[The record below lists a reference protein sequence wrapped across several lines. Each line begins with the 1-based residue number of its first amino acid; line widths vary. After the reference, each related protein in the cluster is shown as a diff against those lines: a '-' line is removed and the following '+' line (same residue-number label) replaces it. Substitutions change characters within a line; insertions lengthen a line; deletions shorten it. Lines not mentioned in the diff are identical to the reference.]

1 MNIFFLDQDIKHCA
15 QYHCDQHVIKM
26 ILESTQI
33 LSTVL
38 HLNGINGPYKPSHQ
52 KHPCIVWARQSLQ
65 NWLWLRKLVF
75 ALNSEY
81 KYRYD
86 SVINHKSYDVSKILR
101 VPPLPDIG
109 LLEHPQIMPEEY
121 KIPGDPINAY
131 RNFYINCKSKFATW
145 RKREKP
151 NWYRPYNSHGS
162 KQIGAKM

>member
-15 QYHCDQHVIKM
+15 QYHCDQRVIKM

-52 KHPCIVWARQSLQ
+52 QHPCIIWARQSLQ

-81 KYRYD
+81 KYRYG
-86 SVINHKSYDVSKILR
+86 SVINRKSYDVSKILR

-109 LLEHPQIMPEEY
+109 V
-121 KIPGDPINAY
+121 
-131 RNFYINCKSKFATW
+131 
-145 RKREKP
+145 
-151 NWYRPYNSHGS
+151 
-162 KQIGAKM
+162 GA